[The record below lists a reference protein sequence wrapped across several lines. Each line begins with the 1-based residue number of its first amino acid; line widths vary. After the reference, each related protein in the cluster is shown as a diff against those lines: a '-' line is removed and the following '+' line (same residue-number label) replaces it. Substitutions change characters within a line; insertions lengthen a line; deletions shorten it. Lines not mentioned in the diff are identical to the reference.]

1 MKKTLVSYFW
11 ITIGCIV
18 YAIAFD
24 WLFVPNQIGF
34 GGITGIG
41 QILNYYIPA
50 LPIGIVVIV
59 LNIPLF
65 LLGWKFLGAHL
76 LVSSLYA
83 MAASSVLMDI
93 FAEMFTF
100 QPMDAMLA
108 SIFGGVLIGAALG
121 VVFAQGATTGGT
133 DLAARL
139 LKIPFAW
146 LPTGKLLMLVDMTVL
161 VAIVAA
167 FRSLESGL
175 YGLVALYIQGMVMD
189 MVLYGLD
196 QSKVA
201 YIISNVPRETIQ
213 AIDDKLD
220 RGVTILH
227 GEGAFSGQDK
237 QVLMCAFR
245 QKEIVALKTLVFDL
259 DPDAFIIVCSTHEV
273 TGNGFRAYTKNEV

>member
-201 YIISNVPRETIQ
+201 YIISSVPRETIR

-220 RGVTILH
+220 RGVTVLH

-245 QKEIVALKTLVFDL
+245 QKEIVTLKALVFEL
-259 DPDAFIIVCSTHEV
+259 DPEAFIIVCSTHEV

>member
-201 YIISNVPRETIQ
+201 YIISSVPRETIR

-245 QKEIVALKTLVFDL
+245 QKEIVTLKALVFEL
-259 DPDAFIIVCSTHEV
+259 DPEAFIIVCSTHEV

>member
-161 VAIVAA
+161 AAIVAA

-201 YIISNVPRETIQ
+201 YIISSVPRETIQ

-220 RGVTILH
+220 RGVTVLH

-245 QKEIVALKTLVFDL
+245 QKEIVTLKALVFEL
-259 DPDAFIIVCSTHEV
+259 DPEAFIIVCSTHEV

>member
-201 YIISNVPRETIQ
+201 YIISSVPRETIQ

-220 RGVTILH
+220 RGVTVLH

-245 QKEIVALKTLVFDL
+245 QKEIVTLKALVFEL
-259 DPDAFIIVCSTHEV
+259 DPEAFIIVCSTHEV

>member
-201 YIISNVPRETIQ
+201 YIISSVPRETIQ

>member
-41 QILNYYIPA
+41 QILNYCIPS
-50 LPIGIVVIV
+50 LPIGVVVIV

-201 YIISNVPRETIQ
+201 YIISRAPRETIR

-245 QKEIVALKTLVFDL
+245 QKEIVTLKALVFEL
-259 DPDAFIIVCSTHEV
+259 DPEAFIIVCSTHEV